1 MTLVVLGTDIQ
12 LAPSTDG
19 YYDRVLQNGNW
30 VMLNGIECLQND
42 IDLCINTRYGE
53 MIGNPTYQ
61 NWGNNAWSAIKMNNN
76 SVMRTMIQESF
87 QTALNGISRVRSVD
101 YLNIRY
107 DSGSLPGVDV
117 TYSVTS
123 IDDSTV
129 IGTVSL

>member
-1 MTLVVLGTDIQ
+1 MTLTVLGTDIQ

-30 VMLNGIECLQND
+30 VILNGIECLQND
-42 IDLCINTRYGE
+42 IDLCINIRYGE

-87 QTALNGISRVRSVD
+87 QTALQGISRVRSVD
-101 YLNIRY
+101 YLNITY